1 MTRTNYPKPSN
12 LLQQQKQTG
21 KSYWDMIGYPLPEV
35 TVTANYPHE
44 QRVWNTVNQARHGFN
59 EPEFLRRLDYNDRR
73 YIKTPYVGE
82 STHLMTNDGNYAY
95 PMIQDINGTLHNYDE
110 KYGDYWNRDP
120 KENGDYIKFQTPGDA
135 RYFSEHYK
143 KYWPIYFQGA
153 FKDGK
158 DMIYNHLPGYVVG
171 KGVEQTEPSY
181 KKINIQ
187 FPLGYSPFD
196 SENIDDSLYDPT
208 KNVLDEVVIKP
219 DKYTKQ
225 LINQMHTDFPDKN
238 VRDYIY
244 KVADHYTNT
253 SQSTYNDV
261 LARTLAMYDLGG
273 KPSISITPK
282 YKRYR
287 TKHGLIAN
295 KSTQNPI
302 AKALGIRYVSNY
314 NPLSNH
320 INIIG
325 DSPSSFEKEIS
336 HGIQRNYLGPFMAL
350 KTKKDTLQGF
360 INASIKGGFPYYTPG
375 YTEYNAHHLIQPNV
389 FKYIITGN
397 KNYIKYIRSGVYGK
411 EAK

>member
-35 TVTANYPHE
+35 TVTASYPHE
-44 QRVWNTVNQARHGFN
+44 QRVWDTVNRARYGFS

-73 YIKTPYVGE
+73 YINTPYGGE

-95 PMIQDINGTLHNYDE
+95 PMIQDINGTLHNYDK

-135 RYFSEHYK
+135 RYFAEHYK
-143 KYWPIYFQGA
+143 KNWPIFFQGA

-158 DMIYNHLPGYVVG
+158 DMIYNYNPYYTS
-171 KGVEQTEPSY
+171 EQEDD
-181 KKINIQ
+181 
-187 FPLGYSPFD
+187 D
-196 SENIDDSLYDPT
+196 SIDDSLYDPT

-238 VRDYIY
+238 VRDYMY
-244 KVADHYTNT
+244 KVADRYTNM

-273 KPSISITPK
+273 KPSINITPK
-282 YKRYR
+282 YERYR
-287 TKHGLIAN
+287 TKRGLIAN

-302 AKALGIRYVSNY
+302 TKALGIRYVSNY

-325 DSPSSFEKEIS
+325 DSPNDFEQEIS

-350 KTKKDTLQGF
+350 RTKKDSLQGF
-360 INASIKGGFPYYTPG
+360 INSSIKGGFPYYTPG

-389 FKYIITGN
+389 FKYITTGN
-397 KNYIKYIRSGVYGK
+397 KNYIKDIRSGVYGK

>member
-1 MTRTNYPKPSN
+1 
-12 LLQQQKQTG
+12 
-21 KSYWDMIGYPLPEV
+21 MIGYPLPEV

-44 QRVWNTVNQARHGFN
+44 QRVWNTINQARYSFN

-73 YIKTPYVGE
+73 YIKTPYGGE
-82 STHLMTNDGNYAY
+82 STHLMANDGNYAY

-135 RYFSEHYK
+135 RCFAEHYK
-143 KYWPIYFQGA
+143 KYWPIFFQGA

-158 DMIYNHLPGYVVG
+158 DMIYNYNPYYTGEYEYDG
-171 KGVEQTEPSY
+171 S
-181 KKINIQ
+181 
-187 FPLGYSPFD
+187 
-196 SENIDDSLYDPT
+196 IDDSLYDPT
-208 KNVLDEVVIKP
+208 KNVLDKVVIKP

-225 LINQMHTDFPDKN
+225 LINQMHTNFHDKN

-244 KVADHYTNT
+244 KVADRYTNM

-282 YKRYR
+282 YERYR

-302 AKALGIRYVSNY
+302 AKALGIRYVSDY

-325 DSPSSFEKEIS
+325 NSPRSFEEEIS

-350 KTKKDTLQGF
+350 KTKKDSLQGF
-360 INASIKGGFPYYTPG
+360 INAYIKGGFPYYTPG
-375 YTEYNAHHLIQPNV
+375 YTEYNSHHLIQPNV
-389 FKYIITGN
+389 FKYITTGN

>member
-35 TVTANYPHE
+35 TVTTNYPHE
-44 QRVWNTVNQARHGFN
+44 QRVWNTVNKARYSFN

-73 YIKTPYVGE
+73 YIKTPYGGE
-82 STHLMTNDGNYAY
+82 STHLMANDGKYAY
-95 PMIQDINGTLHNYDE
+95 PNIQDVNGTLHNYDE

-135 RYFSEHYK
+135 RYFAEHYK
-143 KYWPIYFQGA
+143 KYWPIFFQGA

-158 DMIYNHLPGYVVG
+158 DMIYNYNPYYTGEYEDG
-171 KGVEQTEPSY
+171 GS
-181 KKINIQ
+181 
-187 FPLGYSPFD
+187 
-196 SENIDDSLYDPT
+196 IDDSLYDPT

-225 LINQMHTDFPDKN
+225 LTNQMHTDFPDKN

-244 KVADHYTNT
+244 KVADRYTNM

-302 AKALGIRYVSNY
+302 TKALGIRYVSNY

-325 DSPSSFEKEIS
+325 DSPSSFEEEIS
-336 HGIQRNYLGPFMAL
+336 HGIQRNYLGPFMVL
-350 KTKKDTLQGF
+350 RTKKDSLQGF
-360 INASIKGGFPYYTPG
+360 INASTKGGFPYYTPG
-375 YTEYNAHHLIQPNV
+375 YTEYNAHRLIQPNI
-389 FKYIITGN
+389 FKYITTGN
-397 KNYIKYIRSGVYGK
+397 KNCIKYIRSGVYGK

>member
-44 QRVWNTVNQARHGFN
+44 YRVWDTVNRARYGFS

-73 YIKTPYVGE
+73 YINTPYEGE

-95 PMIQDINGTLHNYDE
+95 PMIQDINGTLHNYDK

-135 RYFSEHYK
+135 RYFAEHYK
-143 KYWPIYFQGA
+143 KNWPIFFQGA

-158 DMIYNHLPGYVVG
+158 DMIYNYNPYYTS
-171 KGVEQTEPSY
+171 EQEDD
-181 KKINIQ
+181 
-187 FPLGYSPFD
+187 D
-196 SENIDDSLYDPT
+196 SIDDSLYDPT

-238 VRDYIY
+238 VRDYMY
-244 KVADHYTNT
+244 KVADRYTNM

-273 KPSISITPK
+273 KPSINITPK
-282 YKRYR
+282 YERYR
-287 TKHGLIAN
+287 TKRGLIAN

-302 AKALGIRYVSNY
+302 TKALGIRYVSNY

-325 DSPSSFEKEIS
+325 DSPNDFEQEIS

-350 KTKKDTLQGF
+350 RTKKDSLQGF
-360 INASIKGGFPYYTPG
+360 INSFIKCGFPYYTPG

-389 FKYIITGN
+389 FKYITTGN
-397 KNYIKYIRSGVYGK
+397 KNYIKDIRSGVYGK

>member
-44 QRVWNTVNQARHGFN
+44 YRVWDTVNRARYGFS

-73 YIKTPYVGE
+73 YINTPYGGE

-95 PMIQDINGTLHNYDE
+95 PMIQDINGTLHNYDK

-135 RYFSEHYK
+135 RYFAEHYK
-143 KYWPIYFQGA
+143 KNWPIFFQGA

-158 DMIYNHLPGYVVG
+158 DMIYNYNPYYTS
-171 KGVEQTEPSY
+171 EQEDD
-181 KKINIQ
+181 
-187 FPLGYSPFD
+187 D
-196 SENIDDSLYDPT
+196 SIDDSLYDPT

-238 VRDYIY
+238 VRDYMY
-244 KVADHYTNT
+244 KVADRYTNM

-273 KPSISITPK
+273 KPSINITPK
-282 YKRYR
+282 YERYR
-287 TKHGLIAN
+287 TKRGLIAN

-302 AKALGIRYVSNY
+302 TKALGIRYVSNY

-325 DSPSSFEKEIS
+325 DSPNDFEQEIS

-350 KTKKDTLQGF
+350 RTKKDNLQGF
-360 INASIKGGFPYYTPG
+360 INSSIKGGFPYYTPG

-389 FKYIITGN
+389 FKYITTGN
-397 KNYIKYIRSGVYGK
+397 KNYIKDIRSGVYGK

>member
-21 KSYWDMIGYPLPEV
+21 QSYWDMIGYPLPEV
-35 TVTANYPHE
+35 TVTTNYPHE
-44 QRVWNTVNQARHGFN
+44 QRVWDTVNRARYGFN

-73 YIKTPYVGE
+73 YINTPYGGE

-135 RYFSEHYK
+135 RYFAEHYK
-143 KYWPIYFQGA
+143 KNWPIFFQGA

-158 DMIYNHLPGYVVG
+158 DMIYNYNPYYTS
-171 KGVEQTEPSY
+171 EQEDY
-181 KKINIQ
+181 
-187 FPLGYSPFD
+187 D
-196 SENIDDSLYDPT
+196 SIDDSLYDPT

-238 VRDYIY
+238 VRDYMY
-244 KVADHYTNT
+244 KVADRYTNM

-282 YKRYR
+282 YERYR
-287 TKHGLIAN
+287 TKRGLIAN

-302 AKALGIRYVSNY
+302 TKALGIRYVSNY

-325 DSPSSFEKEIS
+325 DSPNDFEQEIS

-350 KTKKDTLQGF
+350 RTKKDNLQGF
-360 INASIKGGFPYYTPG
+360 INSFIKGGFPYYTPG

-389 FKYIITGN
+389 FKYITTGN
-397 KNYIKYIRSGVYGK
+397 KNYIKDIRSGVYGK